1 VIAITAFEV
10 LHRISGM
17 KRSDWSAAMPAM
29 TTDHFLVRFISNLA
43 TPRIRP
49 TGAPLGFWETVG
61 WFALANVACWAALF
75 MLMQLGIS
83 FSLAE
88 IICAGGMVSLL
99 VSVVHRAG
107 WSARRYLGLSWAPGY
122 FKLGMCLL
130 ACEALLHMFLAYA
143 FPSPEEAVSP
153 FIREY
158 RALAA
163 DPVALVLLWLVTGLI
178 APVTEE
184 IVYRGFLL
192 PGLMASRLGVA
203 GSIVLTATIFA
214 AAHFPGN
221 PVYAFGLFTGGLI
234 LGLVRWLSGS
244 TLLPMVM
251 HAIWNVGIL
260 TVLTVNALPAT
271 LLAI

>member
-1 VIAITAFEV
+1 
-10 LHRISGM
+10 
-17 KRSDWSAAMPAM
+17 MPAM
-29 TTDHFLVRFISNLA
+29 TTDHFLIRFISNLA

-49 TGAPLGFWETVG
+49 TGAPIGSWETIA
-61 WFALANVACWAALF
+61 WFALANVACWAGLT
-75 MLMQLGIS
+75 MLVRLGIS

-88 IICAGGMVSLL
+88 VVCAGGMVLLL
-99 VSVVHRAG
+99 VSVVRRAG
-107 WSARRYLGLSWAPGY
+107 LSARRYLRLSWAPGY
-122 FKLGMCLL
+122 FKLGICLL
-130 ACEALLHMFLAYA
+130 ACEALLHMFLLYA

-163 DPVALVLLWLVTGLI
+163 DPLALLLFWLVTGLI

-203 GSIVLTATIFA
+203 GSIILTATIFA
-214 AAHFPGN
+214 AAHFPDN
-221 PVYAFGLFTGGLI
+221 PVYAFGLLTGGLI

-271 LLAI
+271 MPII